1 MKRSCWLLLL
11 LLLFAHAN
19 ANAHGAPPAAV
30 PAMAAPPASNGL
42 AVAGRALNLRHF
54 DHLYAD
60 RVIAGREMAVVHIYA
75 KHPDYRFDIEPN
87 EGFTCVDDVARA
99 LVVLAREWQQAKDPE
114 LLRKIRRLT
123 EFVLYLQN
131 ENGYFNNF
139 LWGDLRINTDYKT
152 SVAELNWWSLRAL
165 GGLEMVLPLLDAE
178 PVLAARIRA
187 ATDRLVANLVQDL
200 PNQPRKTTTVAGVP
214 VPDWLPAGSGADQA
228 AEAIIGL
235 LPHLQRTG
243 NAAARRLIETLADG
257 LLLMQ
262 KGDAQHYPYGMFLS
276 WRNTWHAWG
285 NVQAYALLSAGERLQ
300 RKDYIASA
308 LLEIDN
314 FYPHL
319 LKTGLAEAIE
329 IRAEGAAYVE
339 VSRREFPQIAYG
351 LRPMVFAALKAHALT
366 GQAKYRALA
375 EAAGAWFHGRNA
387 AATAMVDTASG
398 RVFDGIVGP
407 GQVNRDSGAESTIE
421 ALLTLQAL
429 RDSR

>member
-1 MKRSCWLLLL
+1 MKRPACLLLML
-11 LLLFAHAN
+11 TSLAST
-19 ANAHGAPPAAV
+19 HGAPPTATPV
-30 PAMAAPPASNGL
+30 MAASQASHGL
-42 AVAGRALNLRHF
+42 AVPRRVLNLRHF
-54 DHLYAD
+54 NHLYAD
-60 RVIAGREMAVVHIYA
+60 RVIDGREMAVVHIYA
-75 KHPDYRFDIEPN
+75 KHPDYRYDIEPN

-99 LVVLAREWQQAKDPE
+99 LVMLAHEWQHVRDPE
-114 LLRKIRRLT
+114 LLRKIRHLT

-131 ENGYFNNF
+131 DNGYFNNF

-165 GGLEMVLPLLDAE
+165 WGLETVLPVLDAKSD
-178 PVLAARIRA
+178 LAARVRA
-187 ATDRLVANLVQDL
+187 AADRLVANLVRDL
-200 PNQPRKTTTVAGVP
+200 SDRPRKTTTVAGVT
-214 VPDWLPAGSGADQA
+214 VPGWLPADSGADQA

-235 LPHLQRTG
+235 LPHLQRTDS
-243 NAAARRLIETLADG
+243 AAARRLIESLADG

-308 LLEIDN
+308 LREVDN
-314 FYPHL
+314 FYPYL
-319 LKTGLAEAIE
+319 LQAGLAEAIE
-329 IRAEGAAYVE
+329 IRAEGAGYVE
-339 VSRREFPQIAYG
+339 VSRRQYPQIAYG

-387 AATAMVDTASG
+387 AGTAIIDTASG
-398 RVFDGIVGP
+398 RVFDGIPGP

-421 ALLTLQAL
+421 ALLALQAL
-429 RDSR
+429 RDSH

>member
-1 MKRSCWLLLL
+1 MMRPACLLLMLTL
-11 LLLFAHAN
+11 LAS
-19 ANAHGAPPAAV
+19 AHGAPPAAM
-30 PAMAAPPASNGL
+30 PATAAAPASH
-42 AVAGRALNLRHF
+42 GRTVPSRVLNLRHF

-60 RVIAGREMAVVHIYA
+60 RVIDGREMAVVHIYA

-99 LVVLAREWQQAKDPE
+99 LVMLAREWRHAENPE

-165 GGLEMVLPLLDAE
+165 WGLETAL
-178 PVLAARIRA
+178 PVLAAEPDLAARVRA
-187 ATDRLVANLVQDL
+187 ATDRLVANLVRDL
-200 PNQPRKTTTVAGVP
+200 PDRPRETTTVSGVT
-214 VPDWLPAGSGADQA
+214 VPGWLPAGSGADQA
-228 AEAIIGL
+228 AEAIVGL

-243 NAAARRLIETLADG
+243 SGAARRLIESLADG

-262 KGDAQHYPYGMFLS
+262 KGDARHYPYGMFLS

-308 LLEIDN
+308 LLEVDN
-314 FYPHL
+314 FYPYL

-329 IRAEGAAYVE
+329 IRAEGGGHVE
-339 VSRREFPQIAYG
+339 VSRRQYPQIAYG

-375 EAAGAWFHGRNA
+375 EAAGAWFYGRNA
-387 AATAMVDTASG
+387 AATAIVDTASG
-398 RVFDGIVGP
+398 RVFDGIPGP

-421 ALLTLQAL
+421 ALLALQAL
-429 RDSR
+429 RDSH